1 MSELSSLWAGIS
13 LLADWPVILMMV
25 IGLLFGI
32 ITGAIPGFST
42 PLAISVMLPVTF
54 GMDSLQAIVFL
65 TCIYAGGNFGSSI
78 SAILINI
85 PGSPQAIVTGLDGY
99 PMTQQGRGSEALG
112 VAVAASAIGNLI
124 GAIFLIL
131 ILPLLVKFA
140 LSFGPPELF
149 LVGVIGLTIIASLHK
164 SFLKA
169 AVAGLFGVLLGTIG
183 MSSTGGMRGTWG
195 FYELLDGIPLIPAL
209 IGLIGFSELFMMLQ
223 RTYVASSSGTNLGA
237 DTRGNL
243 SQLLKGFRHTL
254 RHPFTILR
262 ASSIGVLIGGL
273 PGAGA
278 TVASVVS
285 YNEGRRYSKNSA
297 NFGKGEPEGIINS
310 EAANNASE
318 GGALALLLSLG
329 IPGGLATAVLIGG
342 FMLQGLVPGP
352 RLFMDNP
359 ALMYGVMSSQVF
371 ASFMLLFFG
380 LLVSYYAAKIIRVPT
395 MVLIPLI
402 ALFSI
407 VGTYAVKLL
416 MFDIYI
422 MLVFAVIGIVLR
434 KFDYPLIAVILG
446 LILGPILDNQ
456 LLRTFQGAGGLS
468 FSIFLDR
475 PMSLLLL
482 GVLALS
488 LLPLVIRLSRG
499 FLHNRE
505 SQADR
510 GV

>member
-1 MSELSSLWAGIS
+1 MVEFSSLWAGIS
-13 LLADWPVILMMV
+13 LLADWQVILMMML
-25 IGLLFGI
+25 GLLFGI
-32 ITGAIPGFST
+32 VTGAIPGFST

-54 GMDSLQAIVFL
+54 SMEPLAAIVFL

-99 PMTQQGRGSEALG
+99 PMTRQGRGNEALG
-112 VAVAASAIGNLI
+112 VAVASSAVGNLI

-131 ILPLLVKFA
+131 IMPLLVKFA

-149 LVGVIGLTIIASLHK
+149 LVGVIGLTVIASLHK

-169 AVAGLFGVLLGTIG
+169 AIAGGFGVLLGTIG
-183 MSSTGGMRGTWG
+183 MTSAGSTRGTLE

-209 IGLIGFSELFMMLQ
+209 IGLIGFSELFLMLQ
-223 RTYVASSSGTNLGA
+223 RTFVAGSAASSVG
-237 DTRGNL
+237 GNGRQDL
-243 SQLLKGFRHTL
+243 SQLLKGFKRPF
-254 RHPFTILR
+254 RHPFTLLR
-262 ASSIGVLIGGL
+262 ASTIGVLIGGL
-273 PGAGA
+273 PGAGG

-285 YNEGRRYSKNSA
+285 YNEGRRYSKNGA
-297 NFGKGEPEGIINS
+297 NFGKGEPEGVINA

-318 GGALALLLSLG
+318 GGALALMLSLG

-342 FMLQGLVPGP
+342 FMLQGLIPGP
-352 RLFMDNP
+352 RLFLDNP
-359 ALMYGVMSSQVF
+359 ALLYGVMSAQVF

-380 LLVSYYAAKIIRVPT
+380 LLVSFYAAKIIQVPT
-395 MVLIPLI
+395 VVLIPLI

-416 MFDIYI
+416 MFDVYI

-446 LILGPILDNQ
+446 LILGPILDGQ
-456 LLRTFQGAGGLS
+456 LMRTFQGHGELS
-468 FSIFLDR
+468 LSIFLNR

-482 GVLALS
+482 GILALS
-488 LLPLVIRLSRG
+488 LLPLVVRLVRG
-499 FLHNRE
+499 YLKKKE
-505 SQADR
+505 TVD
-510 GV
+510 G

>member
-1 MSELSSLWAGIS
+1 MSELTSLWAGIG
-13 LLADWPVILMMV
+13 LLADWQVILMM
-25 IGLLFGI
+25 ILGLLFGI
-32 ITGAIPGFST
+32 VTGAIPGFST

-112 VAVAASAIGNLI
+112 VAVAASAIGNLL

-169 AVAGLFGVLLGTIG
+169 AIAGLFGVLIGTIG
-183 MSSTGGMRGTWG
+183 MTDTGAMRGTWG
-195 FYELLDGIPLIPAL
+195 FYELLDGVPLIPAL

-223 RTYVASSSGTNLGA
+223 RTYVAGDSAADSGTEKSKNLK
-237 DTRGNL
+237 
-243 SQLLKGFRHTL
+243 QLLRGFVTTL
-254 RHPFTILR
+254 RHPITLLR
-262 ASSIGVLIGGL
+262 ASTIGVLIGGL

-297 NFGKGEPEGIINS
+297 NFGKGEPEGVINS

-359 ALMYGVMSSQVF
+359 ALMYGVMTSQVF

-380 LLVSYYAAKIIRVPT
+380 LVVSFYAAKIIRVPT

-416 MFDIYI
+416 MFDVYI
-422 MLVFAVIGIVLR
+422 MLVFAVVGVVLR

-446 LILGPILDNQ
+446 LILGPILDDQ
-456 LLRTFQGAGGLS
+456 LMRTYQGSGGLS
-468 FSIFLDR
+468 ISIFLER

-482 GVLALS
+482 AILALS
-488 LLPLVIRLSRG
+488 LLPLVVRLAKEHKKRAG
-499 FLHNRE
+499 QTKVEQH
-505 SQADR
+505 
-510 GV
+510 

>member
-1 MSELSSLWAGIS
+1 MVEFSSLWAGIS
-13 LLADWPVILMMV
+13 LLADWQVILMMV
-25 IGLLFGI
+25 LGLLFGI

-54 GMDSLQAIVFL
+54 GMEPLAAIVFL

-99 PMTQQGRGSEALG
+99 PMTRQGRGNEALG
-112 VAVAASAIGNLI
+112 VAVAASAVGNLI

-131 ILPLLVKFA
+131 IMPLLVKFA

-149 LVGVIGLTIIASLHK
+149 LVGVIGLTVIASLHK

-169 AVAGLFGVLLGTIG
+169 AIAGAFGVLLGTIG
-183 MSSTGGMRGTWG
+183 MTAAGSTRGTLG

-209 IGLIGFSELFMMLQ
+209 IGLIGFSELFLMLQ
-223 RTYVASSSGTNLGA
+223 RTYVAGSAASNTSQGGQ
-237 DTRGNL
+237 NL
-243 SQLLKGFRHTL
+243 SQLLSGFKKTF
-254 RHPFTILR
+254 RHPFTLLR
-262 ASSIGVLIGGL
+262 ASTIGVLIGGL
-273 PGAGA
+273 PGAGG

-285 YNEGRRYSKNSA
+285 YNEGRRFSKNGA
-297 NFGKGEPEGIINS
+297 NFGKGEPEGVINA

-318 GGALALLLSLG
+318 GGALALMLSLG

-342 FMLQGLVPGP
+342 FMLQGLIPGP
-352 RLFMDNP
+352 RLFLDNP
-359 ALMYGVMSSQVF
+359 ALLYGVMSAQVF

-380 LLVSYYAAKIIRVPT
+380 LLVSFYAAKIIQVPT
-395 MVLIPLI
+395 IVLIPLI

-407 VGTYAVKLL
+407 VGTFAVKLL
-416 MFDIYI
+416 MFDVYI
-422 MLVFAVIGIVLR
+422 MLVFALVGIVLR

-446 LILGPILDNQ
+446 LILGPILDGQ
-456 LLRTFQGAGGLS
+456 LMRTFQGHGELS
-468 FSIFLDR
+468 LSIFLNR

-482 GVLALS
+482 GILALS
-488 LLPLVIRLSRG
+488 LLPLVVRLVRG
-499 FLHNRE
+499 YLKKKE
-505 SQADR
+505 TVD
-510 GV
+510 G

>member
-1 MSELSSLWAGIS
+1 MVEFSSLWAGIS
-13 LLADWPVILMMV
+13 LLADWQVILMMV
-25 IGLLFGI
+25 LGLLFGI

-54 GMDSLQAIVFL
+54 SMEPLAAIVFL

-99 PMTQQGRGSEALG
+99 PMTRQGRGNEALG
-112 VAVAASAIGNLI
+112 VAVASSAVGNLI

-131 ILPLLVKFA
+131 IMPLLVKFA

-149 LVGVIGLTIIASLHK
+149 LVGVIGLTVIASLHK

-169 AVAGLFGVLLGTIG
+169 AIAGGFGVLLGTIG
-183 MSSTGGMRGTWG
+183 MTSAGSTRGTLE

-209 IGLIGFSELFMMLQ
+209 IGLIGFSELFLMLQ
-223 RTYVASSSGTNLGA
+223 RTYVAGSAASDTSRGGHNLA
-237 DTRGNL
+237 
-243 SQLLKGFRHTL
+243 QLLLGFKNTFRHPVTL
-254 RHPFTILR
+254 FR
-262 ASSIGVLIGGL
+262 ASTIGVLIGGL
-273 PGAGA
+273 PGAGG

-285 YNEGRRYSKNSA
+285 YNEGRRYSKNGA
-297 NFGKGEPEGIINS
+297 NFGKGEPEGVMNA

-318 GGALALLLSLG
+318 GGALALMLSLG

-342 FMLQGLVPGP
+342 FMLQGLIPGP
-352 RLFMDNP
+352 RLFLDNP
-359 ALMYGVMSSQVF
+359 ALLYGVMSAQVF

-380 LLVSYYAAKIIRVPT
+380 LLVSFYAAKIIQVPT
-395 MVLIPLI
+395 VVLIPLI

-416 MFDIYI
+416 MFDVYI
-422 MLVFAVIGIVLR
+422 MLVFAIVGIVLR

-446 LILGPILDNQ
+446 LILGPILDGQ
-456 LLRTFQGAGGLS
+456 LMRTFQGHGELS
-468 FSIFLDR
+468 LAIFLNR

-482 GVLALS
+482 GILALS
-488 LLPLVIRLSRG
+488 LLPLVMRLLKG
-499 FLHNRE
+499 YLKKKE
-505 SQADR
+505 TVD
-510 GV
+510 G

>member
-1 MSELSSLWAGIS
+1 MVEFSSLWAGIS
-13 LLADWPVILMMV
+13 LLADWQVILMMV
-25 IGLLFGI
+25 LGLLFGI

-54 GMDSLQAIVFL
+54 SMEPLAAIVFL

-99 PMTQQGRGSEALG
+99 PMTRQGRGNEALG
-112 VAVAASAIGNLI
+112 FAVASSAVGNLI

-131 ILPLLVKFA
+131 IMPLLVKFA

-149 LVGVIGLTIIASLHK
+149 LVGVIGLTVIASLHK

-169 AVAGLFGVLLGTIG
+169 AIAGSFGVLLGTIG
-183 MSSTGGMRGTWG
+183 MTSAGSTRGTLG

-209 IGLIGFSELFMMLQ
+209 IGLIGFSELFLMLQ
-223 RTYVASSSGTNLGA
+223 RTYVAGSAASNVSQGSQ
-237 DTRGNL
+237 DL
-243 SQLLKGFRHTL
+243 SQLLRGFKQTF
-254 RHPFTILR
+254 RHPFTLMR
-262 ASSIGVLIGGL
+262 ASTIGVLIGGL
-273 PGAGA
+273 PGAGG

-285 YNEGRRYSKNSA
+285 YNEGRRYSKNGA
-297 NFGKGEPEGIINS
+297 NFGNGEPEGVINA

-318 GGALALLLSLG
+318 GGALALMLSLG

-342 FMLQGLVPGP
+342 FMLQGLIPGP
-352 RLFMDNP
+352 RLFLDNP
-359 ALMYGVMSSQVF
+359 ALLYGVMSAQVF

-380 LLVSYYAAKIIRVPT
+380 LLVSFYAAKIIQVPT
-395 MVLIPLI
+395 VVLIPLI

-407 VGTYAVKLL
+407 IGTYAVKLL
-416 MFDIYI
+416 MFDVYI
-422 MLVFAVIGIVLR
+422 MLVFALVGIVLR

-446 LILGPILDNQ
+446 LILGPILDGQ
-456 LLRTFQGAGGLS
+456 LMRTYQGAGELS
-468 FSIFLDR
+468 LSIFLNR

-482 GVLALS
+482 GILAIS
-488 LLPLVIRLSRG
+488 LLPLVVRLIRGYLKKKEAVNG
-499 FLHNRE
+499 
-505 SQADR
+505 
-510 GV
+510 

>member
-13 LLADWPVILMMV
+13 LLADWQVILMMV
-25 IGLLFGI
+25 LGLIFGI

-42 PLAISVMLPVTF
+42 PLAISVMLPLTF
-54 GMDSLQAIVFL
+54 GMESLPAIVFL

-99 PMTQQGRGSEALG
+99 PMTCMGRGNEALG
-112 VAVAASAIGNLI
+112 LAVAASAIGNLI

-131 ILPLLVKFA
+131 IMPLLVKFA

-149 LVGVIGLTIIASLHK
+149 LVGVIGLTVIASLHR

-169 AVAGLFGVLLGTIG
+169 AIAGMFGVLLGTIG
-183 MSSTGGMRGTWG
+183 MTSAGSTRGTWG
-195 FYELLDGIPLIPAL
+195 LYELLDGIPLIPAL
-209 IGLIGFSELFMMLQ
+209 VGLIGFSELFVMLQ
-223 RTYVASSSGTNLGA
+223 RSYVAGKIEDGVAHSSKS
-237 DTRGNL
+237 L
-243 SQLLKGFRHTL
+243 SKLLEGFRMTFRYPITL
-254 RHPFTILR
+254 LR
-262 ASSIGVLIGGL
+262 ASTIGVLIGGL
-273 PGAGA
+273 PGAGG

-285 YNEGRRYSKNSA
+285 YNEGRRWSKNAS
-297 NFGKGEPEGIINS
+297 NFGKGEPEGVINA

-318 GGALALLLSLG
+318 GGALALMLALG

-352 RLFMDNP
+352 RLFLDNAP
-359 ALMYGVMSSQVF
+359 LLYGVMTAQVF

-380 LLVSYYAAKIIRVPT
+380 LLVSFYAAKIISVPT
-395 MVLIPLI
+395 SILIPMI

-407 VGTYAVKLL
+407 VGTYAVKLQ

-422 MLVFAVIGIVLR
+422 MLAFAVIGIILR

-446 LILGPILDNQ
+446 LILGPILDGQ
-456 LLRTFQGAGGLS
+456 LMRTYQGAGELS
-468 FSIFLDR
+468 FSIFLNR
-475 PMSLLLL
+475 PLSVLLL
-482 GVLALS
+482 GILLLS
-488 LLPLVIRLSRG
+488 LLPLALRLGRDFRSRG
-499 FLHNRE
+499 WKKTN
-505 SQADR
+505 
-510 GV
+510 G

>member
-1 MSELSSLWAGIS
+1 MVEFSSLWAGIT
-13 LLADWPVILMMV
+13 LLGDWQVILMMV
-25 IGLLFGI
+25 LGLLFGI

-54 GMDSLQAIVFL
+54 GMEPLAAIVFL

-99 PMTQQGRGSEALG
+99 PMTRQGRGNEALG
-112 VAVAASAIGNLI
+112 VAVASSAVGNLI

-131 ILPLLVKFA
+131 IMPLLVKFA

-149 LVGVIGLTIIASLHK
+149 LVGVIGLTVIASLHK

-169 AVAGLFGVLLGTIG
+169 AIAGAFGVLLGTIG
-183 MSSTGGMRGTWG
+183 MTAAGSTRGTLG

-209 IGLIGFSELFMMLQ
+209 IGLIGFSELFLMLQ
-223 RTYVASSSGTNLGA
+223 RTYVAGSAASSAGGQGREDL
-237 DTRGNL
+237 L
-243 SQLLKGFRHTL
+243 QLLKGFKRPF
-254 RHPFTILR
+254 RHPFTLLR
-262 ASSIGVLIGGL
+262 ASTIGVLIGGL
-273 PGAGA
+273 PGAGG

-285 YNEGRRYSKNSA
+285 YNEGRRYSKNGA
-297 NFGKGEPEGIINS
+297 NFGKGEPEGVINA

-318 GGALALLLSLG
+318 GGALALMLSLG

-342 FMLQGLVPGP
+342 FMLQGLIPGP
-352 RLFMDNP
+352 RLFLDNP
-359 ALMYGVMSSQVF
+359 ALLYGVMSAQVF

-380 LLVSYYAAKIIRVPT
+380 LLVSFYAAKIIQVPT
-395 MVLIPLI
+395 VVLIPLI

-416 MFDIYI
+416 MFDVYI

-446 LILGPILDNQ
+446 LILGPILDGQ
-456 LLRTFQGAGGLS
+456 LMRTFQGHGELS
-468 FSIFLDR
+468 LSIFLNR

-482 GVLALS
+482 GILVLS
-488 LLPLVIRLSRG
+488 LLPLLVRLARG
-499 FLHNRE
+499 YLKKKE
-505 SQADR
+505 TVD
-510 GV
+510 G

>member
-1 MSELSSLWAGIS
+1 MAELSSLWAGVS
-13 LLADWPVILMMV
+13 LLADWQVILMMV
-25 IGLLFGI
+25 LGLLFGI

-54 GMDSLQAIVFL
+54 SMEPLAAIVFL

-112 VAVAASAIGNLI
+112 VAVAASAVGNLI

-131 ILPLLVKFA
+131 IMPLLVKFA

-149 LVGVIGLTIIASLHK
+149 LVGVIGLTVIASLHK

-169 AVAGLFGVLLGTIG
+169 AIAGAFGVLIGTIG
-183 MSSTGGMRGTWG
+183 MTTVGSTRGTFG
-195 FYELLDGIPLIPAL
+195 YYELLDGIPLIPAL

-223 RTYVASSSGTNLGA
+223 RTYVAGGA
-237 DTRGNL
+237 AAGARSNMKEL
-243 SQLLKGFRHTL
+243 SQLLGGFKRTF
-254 RHPFTILR
+254 RHPFTLLR
-262 ASSIGVLIGGL
+262 ASTLGVLIGGL
-273 PGAGA
+273 PGAGG

-285 YNEGRRYSKNSA
+285 YNEGRRYSKNGA
-297 NFGKGEPEGIINS
+297 NFGKGEPEGVINA

-318 GGALALLLSLG
+318 GGALALMLSLG

-342 FMLQGLVPGP
+342 FMLQGLIPGP
-352 RLFMDNP
+352 RLFLDNP
-359 ALMYGVMSSQVF
+359 ALLYGVMSAQVF

-380 LLVSYYAAKIIRVPT
+380 LLVSFYAAKIIQVPT
-395 MVLIPLI
+395 IVLIPMI

-407 VGTYAVKLL
+407 IGTYAVKLL
-416 MFDIYI
+416 MFDVYI

-446 LILGPILDNQ
+446 LILGPILDGQ
-456 LLRTFQGAGGLS
+456 LMRTYQGAGELS
-468 FSIFLDR
+468 ISIFLNR
-475 PMSLLLL
+475 PVSLMLL
-482 GVLALS
+482 GILALS
-488 LLPLVIRLSRG
+488 LLPLVFRLVKG
-499 FLHNRE
+499 YLKKRE
-505 SQADR
+505 TVD
-510 GV
+510 G

>member
-1 MSELSSLWAGIS
+1 MSELTYLWAGIS
-13 LLADWPVILMMV
+13 LLADWQVILMMV
-25 IGLLFGI
+25 LGLLFGI

-54 GMDSLQAIVFL
+54 SMDPLAAIVFL

-99 PMTQQGRGSEALG
+99 PMTQQGRGNEALG
-112 VAVAASAIGNLI
+112 IAVASSAVGNLI

-131 ILPLLVKFA
+131 IMPLLVKFA

-149 LVGVIGLTIIASLHK
+149 LVGVIGLTVIASLHK

-169 AVAGLFGVLLGTIG
+169 AIAGAFGILLGTIG
-183 MSSTGGMRGTWG
+183 MTTTGSTRGTWG
-195 FYELLDGIPLIPAL
+195 YYELLDGISLIPAL

-223 RTYVASSSGTNLGA
+223 RTYVVGNTATNIIDGRHDLK
-237 DTRGNL
+237 
-243 SQLLKGFRHTL
+243 QLLRGFKQTFRHPVTL
-254 RHPFTILR
+254 LR
-262 ASSIGVLIGGL
+262 ASTLGVLIGGL
-273 PGAGA
+273 PGAGG

-285 YNEGRRYSKNSA
+285 YNEGKRYSKNGA
-297 NFGKGEPEGIINS
+297 NFGKGEPEGVINA

-318 GGALALLLSLG
+318 GGALALMLSLG

-342 FMLQGLVPGP
+342 FMLQGLIPGP
-352 RLFMDNP
+352 RLFIDNP
-359 ALMYGVMSSQVF
+359 ELIYGVMSAQIF

-380 LLVSYYAAKIIRVPT
+380 LVVSFYAAKIIQVPT
-395 MVLIPLI
+395 IVLISLI

-416 MFDIYI
+416 MFDIYV
-422 MLVFAVIGIVLR
+422 MLIFALLGIVLR

-446 LILGPILDNQ
+446 LILGPILDGQ
-456 LLRTFQGAGGLS
+456 LMRTYQGAGKLS
-468 FSIFLDR
+468 ASIFLER
-475 PMSLLLL
+475 PVSIFLLA
-482 GVLALS
+482 VLALS
-488 LLPLVIRLSRG
+488 LLPLVVRLIKG
-499 FLHNRE
+499 YLNKKDI
-505 SQADR
+505 AD
-510 GV
+510 G